1 MDAAGGPARAFSRRR
16 AWAVFLDSAGAT
28 RRRAVQL
35 RAESAR
41 VTAGGV
47 AHPEAGAGKCGARN
61 PSGVK
66 GGVYQVLTTDVA
78 GTRAPRVDVNEPEK
92 SLVLMKA
99 TAAVTHGGGQR
110 FDRDSADYRTILEW
124 VRSGAPYGT
133 EGSTEP
139 KLARLEVYPSMIAV
153 PVGSRHG
160 VLVTAVSATRAGGL
174 PRRRLIRTT
183 LTWLP

>member
-1 MDAAGGPARAFSRRR
+1 GRGGFKLSTNVLAPRDDYE
-16 AWAVFLDSAGAT
+16 WI
-28 RRRAVQL
+28 
-35 RAESAR
+35 
-41 VTAGGV
+41 
-47 AHPEAGAGKCGARN
+47 
-61 PSGVK
+61 VK

-78 GTRAPRVDVNEPEK
+78 GTRGPRGDGNEPEK

-133 EGSTEP
+133 EGSAEP
-139 KLARLEVYPSMIAV
+139 NLARLEVYPSMIPV

-160 VLVTAVSATRAGGL
+160 VLVTARFSDGRTEDFTRDVVYSSNDADVAAVSPDGIVT
-174 PRRRLIRTT
+174 
-183 LTWLP
+183 